1 MGKRKIE
8 ISKIENKLASQITF
22 YKRKKGLIK
31 KAMELSLLCDVEIF
45 LVVVDFKGHLSLT
58 TCKSQID
65 DFIRKNIINM
75 NNRIIKESFTLN
87 DYRKVFGK
95 EYEKKNYLDD
105 SDIEIEINKLKGNL
119 TIPKTNVYHLNE
131 LNNKN
136 ENDIENLK
144 IKIPINTK
152 LNNINIEHP
161 ENINDYLN
169 KTICNNDIYSKSNEI
184 SISFENSNK
193 YKFDENKQNYINN
206 SNLQHFENIYFKQ
219 QNTSYNYNNIIVN
232 GKNNYQNKD
241 MNVNNEISVFMKSK
255 THEYKYGK
263 DNKNINFITPLNK
276 KKELLQ
282 KLDESF
288 KLLSPN
294 YTFEDYIKNFKGINS
309 PNTFK

>member
-1 MGKRKIE
+1 M
-8 ISKIENKLASQITF
+8 
-22 YKRKKGLIK
+22 
-31 KAMELSLLCDVEIF
+31 
-45 LVVVDFKGHLSLT
+45 
-58 TCKSQID
+58 
-65 DFIRKNIINM
+65 
-75 NNRIIKESFTLN
+75 
-87 DYRKVFGK
+87 
-95 EYEKKNYLDD
+95 
-105 SDIEIEINKLKGNL
+105 
-119 TIPKTNVYHLNE
+119 NE
-131 LNNKN
+131 LNKKN

-184 SISFENSNK
+184 LISFENSNK

-241 MNVNNEISVFMKSK
+241 INVNNEISVFMKSK

-309 PNTFK
+309 PNMFK